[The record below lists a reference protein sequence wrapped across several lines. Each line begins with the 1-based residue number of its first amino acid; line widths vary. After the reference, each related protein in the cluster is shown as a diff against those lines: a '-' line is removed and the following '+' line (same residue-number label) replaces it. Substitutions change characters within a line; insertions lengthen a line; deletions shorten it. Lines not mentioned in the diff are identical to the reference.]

1 MIYFVV
7 LFLLLS
13 GVLFFDPK
21 SRKRGSLYFWLCY
34 LILVLL
40 FGLRYRVGGDTL
52 NYIVKYKYIAPLPDL
67 TLLDFL
73 LLQMEPGFAAL
84 MAFFKQFTD
93 DFYCVQLA
101 ESAFVNF
108 VWFWIIDKYVSRR
121 FLAISL
127 YYVMFSFYFNT
138 EIMREAIAVGLFVIA
153 YRELLKK
160 RIIKYYMIL
169 LIGITFHYSCIFM
182 ILIPIM
188 RRYITNEKRM
198 WIVCIIL
205 FTSTL
210 FVAPL
215 LQYLGGYLLAKVERN
230 ASYTFS
236 VYGMMGSFVK
246 TILFPWI
253 VGRLYLKYVDPSPQ
267 SEQRRLILIYI
278 TIGSLALGNFSIL
291 MRLTNY
297 IQPFFLVIL
306 VLVLERIAFGKFKQP
321 VLAMILCC
329 FIWISYLNAYFK
341 DMSQTTRG
349 ARYYCI
355 WYPYYSIFDE
365 QEDLMREN
373 FVQDQFDELSNKYD

>member
-7 LFLLLS
+7 LFLLLL

-21 SRKRGSLYFWLCY
+21 SKKGGSPYFWFCY
-34 LILVLL
+34 LVLVLM

-52 NYIVKYKYIAPLPDL
+52 NYIVKYKYIAPLSDL

-73 LLQMEPGFAAL
+73 VLQMEPGFAAL

-101 ESAFVNF
+101 ESTFVNF
-108 VWFWIIDKYVSRR
+108 IWFWIIDKNVSRR

-138 EIMREAIAVGLFVIA
+138 EIMREAIAVSLFVIA
-153 YRELLKK
+153 YRELLKN
-160 RIIKYYMIL
+160 RIIRYYMIL
-169 LIGITFHYSCIFM
+169 VIGITFHYSCFFM
-182 ILIPIM
+182 LLIPIM

-198 WIVCIIL
+198 WIVCVIL
-205 FTSTL
+205 FMLTL
-210 FVAPL
+210 SVAPL

-230 ASYTFS
+230 ASYSFS
-236 VYGMMGSFVK
+236 IYGMIGSFVK

-253 VGRLYLKYVDPSPQ
+253 VGKLYLKYVDPSPK

-297 IQPFFLVIL
+297 LQPLFLVLL
-306 VLVLERIAFGKFKQP
+306 VLVLERVVFGKFKQP
-321 VLAMILCC
+321 FIAAVLCG
-329 FIWISYLNAYFK
+329 FIWICYLNAYFK
-341 DMSQTTRG
+341 DESQTTPG

-355 WYPYYSIFDE
+355 WHPYYSIFNE
-365 QEDLMREN
+365 QEDVLREN
-373 FVQDQFDELSNKYD
+373 FVQDQFEELSNKYD